1 MRAPEAGSRSLRTF
15 ATQARVW
22 LPVTLVLGMSISV
35 AALRHMLP
43 VKAADVLQAKEFR
56 LAQVYASPF
65 HHPPLLRKECNWAT
79 LAQGLRLAG
88 LLHCHSDCSSSI
100 DRCIGQ
106 DSDALDAAAGPTGE

>member
-1 MRAPEAGSRSLRTF
+1 MRAPEAGSRPLRTF
-15 ATQARVW
+15 VTQARAR

-65 HHPPLLRKECNWAT
+65 YHPPLLHKQCIQAT
-79 LAQGLRLAG
+79 LAQLRLVG
-88 LLHCHSDCSSSI
+88 RHRS
-100 DRCIGQ
+100 
-106 DSDALDAAAGPTGE
+106 